1 MRQTMVDAREQIH
14 TALAALDTEVPYT
27 LRGRYPKGMAEG
39 NVITW
44 GEYSNVSTDCPV
56 VDQITFQVD
65 LWTRT
70 PEERRALAEAVNRA
84 MCGIGLRRT
93 YAGMDGYDENTG
105 GYYRKTFRFG
115 RKVDKRWGRLM
126 D

>member
-1 MRQTMVDAREQIH
+1 MERRLRSWELALMFGVLV
-14 TALAALDTEVPYT
+14 ALAAGSWL
-27 LRGRYPKGMAEG
+27 GRE
-39 NVITW
+39 
-44 GEYSNVSTDCPV
+44 
-56 VDQITFQVD
+56 Q
-65 LWTRT
+65 
-70 PEERRALAEAVNRA
+70 RALAEAVTRA